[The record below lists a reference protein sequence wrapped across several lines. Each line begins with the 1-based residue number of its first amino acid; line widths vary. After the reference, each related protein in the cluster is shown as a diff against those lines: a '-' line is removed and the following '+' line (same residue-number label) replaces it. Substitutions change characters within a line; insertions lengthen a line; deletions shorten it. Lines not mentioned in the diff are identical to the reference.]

1 MLNVKMKRYYS
12 VFIALVVLISG
23 SIPVSAFHIV
33 TIHVSERSNVSGKMI
48 RLGEIADVSGEDSVM
63 VERLSSVVIGT
74 SPAIGKSRRISKGI
88 IDASLKRKMIDPSL
102 LDIKLPDDIIVTRD
116 YVSIQGEKVREIVRD
131 FLYKSLPWDRD
142 CIRINEIDYDGD
154 FILPAGK
161 LTFEVIP
168 LEHSAVRDRTAFSV
182 IFMVDS
188 EVQKRIRVNAYIE
201 VLREVVVSNHS
212 LRANSVVSGEDV
224 VIEKRYI
231 KGLHP
236 DVFAKVS
243 DVAGKKTRRFIRAGG
258 MFRGEILK
266 TLPLLKKG
274 DMVSI
279 VAESDQVRII
289 TIGRAEENGA
299 KGKMIMIRNLASR
312 KVVYGWVVDSR
323 TVKVEF

>member
-23 SIPVSAFHIV
+23 SIPVSASHVV
-33 TIHVSERSNVSGKMI
+33 TINVSERSNVPGKMI
-48 RLGEIADVSGEDSVM
+48 RLGEIADVSGEDPAM
-63 VERLSSVVIGT
+63 VERLRSVVIGT
-74 SPAIGKSRRISKGI
+74 SPAIGKSRRISKGVI
-88 IDASLKRKMIDPSL
+88 GTSLKRKMIDTSL
-102 LDIKLPDDIIVTRD
+102 FDIKLPDEIVVTRD
-116 YVSIQGEKVREIVRD
+116 YVSIRGEQVRKIVRD
-131 FLYKSLPWDRD
+131 FLYKSLPWDSDR
-142 CIRINEIDYDGD
+142 IRINEIDYNGD

-161 LTFEVIP
+161 LTFDVVP
-168 LEHSAVRDRTAFSV
+168 LEHSAVRDRSAFSV

-188 EVQKRIRVNAYIE
+188 EVQKRVRVNAYVE

-212 LRANSVVSGEDV
+212 LRANSVLSGEDA

-243 DVAGKKTRRFIRAGG
+243 DVVGKKSRRFVRAGE
-258 MFRGEILK
+258 MFRSEILK

-279 VAESDQVRII
+279 VAESDKVKII
-289 TIGRAEENGA
+289 TIGRAEEDGA
-299 KGKMIMIRNLASR
+299 KGKVIMIRNLVSK